1 MKERRRRRRRRR
13 LMGRGDEGG
22 VNKARNRR
30 IRELKDERQEV

>member
-1 MKERRRRRRRRR
+1 MKERRR
-13 LMGRGDEGG
+13 LTGRDEGG